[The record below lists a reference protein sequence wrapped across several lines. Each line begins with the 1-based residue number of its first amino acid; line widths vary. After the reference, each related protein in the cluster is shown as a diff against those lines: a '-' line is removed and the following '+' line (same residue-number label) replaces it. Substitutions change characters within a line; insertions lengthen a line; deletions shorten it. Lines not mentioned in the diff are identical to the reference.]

1 MWNQTPE
8 ERQTKG
14 IIRKRWATGIEQ
26 ATEVCLENEDWK
38 NQMTGNFKA
47 RDMNEHT
54 HACTAA
60 AINSTVTALECRNQK
75 QK

>member
-1 MWNQTPE
+1 
-8 ERQTKG
+8 
-14 IIRKRWATGIEQ
+14 
-26 ATEVCLENEDWK
+26 VCLENEDWK